1 MPSEINSD
9 YPHNAQP
16 PEITP
21 SDQYQE
27 GYDNYMEI
35 QQLKKA
41 KQEAEKKVFID
52 ALTGCYNQDAWID
65 FQKHSDIG
73 RGDKATIIIIDLNG
87 LKKINDQEGHSVGD
101 KYIKDTVSYLQ
112 EVFSRAGDQ
121 VYRIGGDEL
130 AIACNFVLPEKRD
143 EFNLYLSSHFN
154 YDLLNQKGLDFAFG
168 VAHSDTQQDISI
180 KDTINRADIAMYQ
193 NKKEIK
199 DAHPE
204 KYSRQS

>member
-65 FQKHSDIG
+65 FQKHFDSL
-73 RGDKATIIIIDLNG
+73 RGDKTTVILIDLNG
-87 LKKINDQEGHSVGD
+87 FKAINDTLGHLAGDDHLKSV
-101 KYIKDTVSYLQ
+101 SAYLK
-112 EVFSRAGDQ
+112 ETFSRKGDR
-121 VYRIGGDEL
+121 VFRIGGDEF
-130 AIACNFVLPEKRD
+130 AIACNFIEPDKRE
-143 EFNLYLSSHFN
+143 EFNSFVDSCFN
-154 YDLLNQKGLDFAFG
+154 HETLDQKKLDFSYGIAF
-168 VAHSDTQQDISI
+168 SKSKEPI
-180 KDTINRADIAMYQ
+180 KDTIKRADETMY
-193 NKKEIK
+193 KDKEEWK
-199 DAHPE
+199 NQHPDRYP
-204 KYSRQS
+204 KR

>member
-21 SDQYQE
+21 NDRYQE
-27 GYDNYMEI
+27 LYHSYMKIKE
-35 QQLKKA
+35 LENSNFMDSLA
-41 KQEAEKKVFID
+41 
-52 ALTGCYNQDAWID
+52 GCYNRNAWED